1 MKKIISISLIVA
13 ILAFTNTVSA
23 QAYKTGIGVRLS
35 SAQAMVNNSITLKH
49 FLNEKS
55 AIEALFSFGDPLSL
69 GALYEIHKPFSTEG
83 LQWFYGGGG
92 YIGFVKT
99 YNPNKNKNETDAIK
113 LAFGDHARKLVVNST
128 KSMTGHLLGGAG
140 GIESVFCALAVH
152 HQTSPPTINIFEQ
165 DPECDLDYCANVARD
180 MKIDVAVNNNFGFGG
195 TNGTLVFRKV

>member
-49 FLNEKS
+49 FLNERS

-92 YIGFVKT
+92 YVGFVKS
-99 YNPNKNKNETDAIK
+99 YNVNKLKNETDVNLGAQ
-113 LAFGDHARKLVVNST
+113 GVV
-128 KSMTGHLLGGAG
+128 G
-140 GIESVFCALAVH
+140 
-152 HQTSPPTINIFEQ
+152 
-165 DPECDLDYCANVARD
+165 LDYKFANLPLNISLDWKPELNLVSDINFEPAAIGFSAR
-180 MKIDVAVNNNFGFGG
+180 FTF
-195 TNGTLVFRKV
+195 